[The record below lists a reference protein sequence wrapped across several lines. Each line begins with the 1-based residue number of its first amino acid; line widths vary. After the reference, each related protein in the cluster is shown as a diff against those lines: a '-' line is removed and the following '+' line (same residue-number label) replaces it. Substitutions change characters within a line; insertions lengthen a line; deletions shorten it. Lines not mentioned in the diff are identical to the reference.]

1 MTHVNNPSTGSDRR
15 GLTALINSLRKLDMH
30 QIGGQ
35 TCYLKF
41 GPRLLTD
48 GRLTTDAWLKTFFA
62 QGGSNCMITV
72 TNKEELRE
80 ALVHPER
87 PRSLIVR
94 VGGFS
99 ARVVELS
106 RDLQEEILAR
116 TVC

>member
-1 MTHVNNPSTGSDRR
+1 LTHGNNPSTGSDRQ
-15 GLTALINSLRKLDMH
+15 GLTALINSLCKLDTH

-41 GPRLLTD
+41 GPSLLTD
-48 GRLTTDAWLKTFFA
+48 DRLTTDALLKTFFA

-72 TNKEELRE
+72 TSNEELRE

-87 PRSLIVR
+87 HRSLIVR

-99 ARVVELS
+99 ARFVELS